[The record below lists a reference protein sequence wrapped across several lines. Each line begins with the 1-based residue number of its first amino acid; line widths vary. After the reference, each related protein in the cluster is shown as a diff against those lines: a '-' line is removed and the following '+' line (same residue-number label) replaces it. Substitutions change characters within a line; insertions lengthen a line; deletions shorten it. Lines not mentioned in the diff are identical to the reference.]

1 LRFGC
6 VVVVVLVVLVLLLLL
21 AAACC
26 WVAHDDLFANQSF
39 VCRSGFVHDPLVQ
52 TCIFDDTWP
61 GQGGDR
67 RRLLHSADSQAD
79 SDSSKGS
86 GARDSVDECPAVT
99 SEDLQ
104 QLKAA
109 HAEEIAALAAKM
121 DAMMAIMLDVQRGQ
135 DNSKA

>member
-1 LRFGC
+1 L
-6 VVVVVLVVLVLLLLL
+6 LLLLLLL

-61 GQGGDR
+61 AQGGDR
-67 RRLLHSADSQAD
+67 RRLLESADSHDA
-79 SDSSKGS
+79 SSSKGS
-86 GARDSVDECPAVT
+86 GASDSVDECPAVT
-99 SEDLQ
+99 SEDML

-109 HAEEIAALAAKM
+109 HAEEMAALKDEMAAKM
-121 DAMMAIMLDVQRGQ
+121 DAMMTIMLDAIAK
-135 DNSKA
+135 DKTKA

>member
-1 LRFGC
+1 VFG
-6 VVVVVLVVLVLLLLL
+6 
-21 AAACC
+21 
-26 WVAHDDLFANQSF
+26 NQSA

-61 GQGGDR
+61 AQDGDR
-67 RRLLHSADSQAD
+67 RRLLESADSHDA
-79 SDSSKGS
+79 SSSSKGS
-86 GARDSVDECPAVT
+86 GASDSVDECPVVT

-135 DNSKA
+135 HNSKA